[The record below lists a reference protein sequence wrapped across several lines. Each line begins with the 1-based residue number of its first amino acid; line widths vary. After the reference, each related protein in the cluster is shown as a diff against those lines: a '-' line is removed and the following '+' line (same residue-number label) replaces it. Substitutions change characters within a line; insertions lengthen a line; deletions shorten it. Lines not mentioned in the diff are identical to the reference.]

1 MKHSLGTVGQARW
14 SLRSSMRAALAITLV
29 ATCAGCSTPSASERF
44 YALSDGSSSTS
55 APVAAS
61 TAASTATSTATST
74 VLPGIVISA
83 VTVPELVDRP
93 QIVTRDGANRVNVAE
108 QQLWAES
115 LKNGI
120 GRVLAVRLA
129 RTLADAGRPARVAAY
144 PQTSIANPDV
154 RVTIDV
160 QRFDAMPGGD
170 AVIDVLWSVRRTSD
184 DSIRS
189 GRTVATRPITAL
201 TYDDTVRAWSE
212 ALDVLNKDIA
222 AVVVQ
227 SDSTQP
233 ASVVKQRR

>member
-14 SLRSSMRAALAITLV
+14 SLRSSMRVALAITLV

-55 APVAAS
+55 APVATS
-61 TAASTATSTATST
+61 TAASNA
-74 VLPGIVISA
+74 LPGIVISA

-108 QQLWAES
+108 QQLWAEP

-129 RTLADAGRPARVAAY
+129 KTLADAGRPARVAAY

-154 RVTIDV
+154 RVTSAV

-212 ALDVLNKDIA
+212 ALDVLNMDIA

>member
-14 SLRSSMRAALAITLV
+14 SLRSSMRVALAITLV

-55 APVAAS
+55 APVATS
-61 TAASTATSTATST
+61 TAASNA
-74 VLPGIVISA
+74 LPGIVISA

-108 QQLWAES
+108 QQLWAEP

-129 RTLADAGRPARVAAY
+129 KTLADAGRPARVAAY

-212 ALDVLNKDIA
+212 ALDVLNMDIA

>member
-55 APVAAS
+55 APVATS
-61 TAASTATSTATST
+61 TAASNA
-74 VLPGIVISA
+74 LPGIVISA

-108 QQLWAES
+108 QQLWAEP

-129 RTLADAGRPARVAAY
+129 KTLADAGRPARVAAY

-212 ALDVLNKDIA
+212 ALDVLNMDIA